1 MSCLNVYL
9 SHSTLFLNGIICGP
23 LLGSFTVRKKK
34 KKKKKSRHSI
44 DSILFCMRVEHKMR
58 LFVIEILFT
67 SEPLFK

>member
-34 KKKKKSRHSI
+34 KKKKNTLGTLLIACCFECESKT
-44 DSILFCMRVEHKMR
+44 K
-58 LFVIEILFT
+58 
-67 SEPLFK
+67 

>member
-34 KKKKKSRHSI
+34 KKKKNSRHSL
-44 DSILFCMRVEHKMR
+44 DSMLF
-58 LFVIEILFT
+58 
-67 SEPLFK
+67 

>member
-34 KKKKKSRHSI
+34 KKKKKKNPRHPL
-44 DSILFCMRVEHKMR
+44 DNMLF
-58 LFVIEILFT
+58 
-67 SEPLFK
+67 